1 MKKFLMAFMLLT
13 TTVAAN
19 AQFESGKKYYLAV
32 DSAMTSSELESLVN
46 KIRESPNIN
55 DIGDSTLDLS
65 AMELPDGQLT
75 TQITLNNANI
85 TEIIIPDSLTSLWG
99 QIAGQFQ
106 NNKKLITVTY
116 NGTNR
121 ISWNNCTFQGCTSL
135 KNFPWHALDTFLLG
149 NQVFG
154 GCTSLESVTIPAD
167 IEQICPTFDGCSNL
181 KEVHFL
187 GENPPYMQDDA
198 FADCHPDLIF
208 YVPSEA
214 AREAYLNFTGADSID
229 SSMKGFAN
237 PDVNPYATT
246 PENLAAHVR
255 VEGQ

>member
-1 MKKFLMAFMLLT
+1 MACIGYI
-13 TTVAAN
+13 
-19 AQFESGKKYYLAV
+19 S
-32 DSAMTSSELESLVN
+32 
-46 KIRESPNIN
+46 IR
-55 DIGDSTLDLS
+55 
-65 AMELPDGQLT
+65 
-75 TQITLNNANI
+75 
-85 TEIIIPDSLTSLWG
+85 
-99 QIAGQFQ
+99 
-106 NNKKLITVTY
+106 
-116 NGTNR
+116 
-121 ISWNNCTFQGCTSL
+121 
-135 KNFPWHALDTFLLG
+135 

-214 AREAYLNFTGADSID
+214 AREAYLNFTGAVSID